1 MKISFSFLLYFNF
14 FAFSLLARLDFE
26 NLKKRGEEGGK
37 RREQSKIRAEQNQRG
52 NQSEKG
58 GLVEVGIPF
67 FIFSFF
73 TFWLAWILESKKSS
87 ERSGKIGASC
97 EK

>member
-26 NLKKRGEEGGK
+26 NLKRQGESGGK
-37 RREQSKIRAEQNQRG
+37 RGKAARVEQNQRE

-58 GLVEVGIPF
+58 GLVEVEIPPLF
-67 FIFSFF
+67 FYFF
-73 TFWLAWILESKKSS
+73 FLYFLACLDSK
-87 ERSGKIGASC
+87 I
-97 EK
+97 